1 MNTSAKIEI
10 GETEAEELIAAIY
23 DASGYDFSNYSIPS
37 LYRRLQRYIDLKKIT
52 SLPLLIEQL
61 HNDSVLLNEFIEE
74 ITVNVTEMFR
84 DPYFFNIMK
93 KEVLTQ
99 LKELPSIKIW
109 HAGCSTGEEP
119 YSMAI
124 ILKEAGILD
133 KAIIYAT
140 DINQSVLDTAAKGK
154 YPIDLIKLYE
164 SNYKEGELKGNF
176 NDYYEVHEG
185 NMVMIEELRNKIIF
199 STHNLVTDSGFNQ
212 FDLIVCRNVLIYFNK
227 QLQDQILQTFYN
239 SLNNHGFLALGSK
252 ETLMFSSIEKT
263 MDTYNSQFRV
273 WRKMA

>member
-23 DASGYDFSNYSIPS
+23 DASGYDFSNYSTPS
-37 LYRRLQRYIDLKKIT
+37 LHRRFQRFIDLKKI
-52 SLPLLIEQL
+52 SNLSGFIEQL
-61 HNDSVLLNEFIEE
+61 QNDSLLLNEFIEE

-84 DPYFFNIMK
+84 DPYFFNIFK
-93 KEVLTQ
+93 KEVLPQ
-99 LKELPSIKIW
+99 LNELPSIKIW

-124 ILKEAGILD
+124 VLKEAGILD

-140 DINQSVLDTAAKGK
+140 DINQTVLQTAASGK
-154 YPIDLIKLYE
+154 YSIDLLKSYE
-164 SNYKEGELKGNF
+164 SNYKESELKGNF
-176 NDYYEVHEG
+176 ADYYDLVEG
-185 NMVMIEELRNKIIF
+185 NLIFKEELRKKIIF
-199 STHNLVTDSGFNQ
+199 STHNLVTDSGFNK
-212 FDLIVCRNVLIYFNK
+212 FDLIICRNVLIYFNK

-252 ETLMFSSIEKT
+252 ETIMFSTIEKT
-263 MDTYNSQFRV
+263 MDTYNSQFRI

>member
-23 DASGYDFSNYSIPS
+23 DASGYDFSNYSMPS

-52 SLPLLIEQL
+52 SLPLFIEQL
-61 HNDSVLLNEFIEE
+61 HNNSVLLNEFIEE

-164 SNYKEGELKGNF
+164 SNYKEAELKGNF

-252 ETLMFSSIEKT
+252 ETLMFSPIEKT

>member
-1 MNTSAKIEI
+1 MNSVLKIEI
-10 GETEAEELIAAIY
+10 AEAEAEELVAAIY
-23 DASGYDFSNYSIPS
+23 DASGYDFSNYSAPS
-37 LYRRLQRYIDLKKIT
+37 LHRRLQRFIDLKKINN
-52 SLPLLIEQL
+52 LPDFIEQL
-61 HNDSVLLNEFIEE
+61 HNDGILLNEFIEE

-93 KEVLTQ
+93 KEVFPQ

-124 ILKEAGILD
+124 VLKEAGILE
-133 KAIIYAT
+133 KSIIYAT
-140 DINQSVLDTAAKGK
+140 DINQTVLQTASKGK
-154 YPIDLIKLYE
+154 YSIDLLKTYE
-164 SNYKEGELKGNF
+164 SNYKEADLKGKF
-176 NDYYEVHEG
+176 SDYYDVVEG
-185 NMVMIEELRNKIIF
+185 SMIIKEELRNKIIF

-212 FDLIVCRNVLIYFNK
+212 FDLIVCRNVMIYFNK
-227 QLQDQILQTFYN
+227 ELQDQILKTFYN

-252 ETLMFSSIEKT
+252 ETILFSSIEKT
-263 MDTYNSQFRV
+263 MDTYNSQFRI

>member
-1 MNTSAKIEI
+1 MNTSEKIEI
-10 GETEAEELIAAIY
+10 GEIEAEELISAIY
-23 DASGYDFSNYSIPS
+23 DASGYDFSNYSTPS

-52 SLPLLIEQL
+52 SLPLLIDQL
-61 HNDSVLLNEFIEE
+61 HSNSVLLNEFIEE

-99 LKELPSIKIW
+99 LKELPFIKIW

-140 DINQSVLDTAAKGK
+140 DINQSVLQTAAKGK
-154 YPIDLIKLYE
+154 YPVDLIKLYE
-164 SNYKEGELKGNF
+164 SNYKEAELKGKF

-227 QLQDQILQTFYN
+227 QLQDQILQTFYT

-263 MDTYNSQFRV
+263 MDTYNSQFKV
-273 WRKMA
+273 WIKMV

>member
-1 MNTSAKIEI
+1 MNTTLRIEI
-10 GETEAEELIAAIY
+10 GDVEADELVAAIY
-23 DASGYDFSNYSIPS
+23 DASGYDFSNYSTPS
-37 LYRRLQRYIDLKKIT
+37 LHRRFQRFIDLKKI
-52 SLPLLIEQL
+52 SNFSGFIEQL
-61 HNDSVLLNEFIEE
+61 HNDSVLLNEFIQE

-93 KEVLTQ
+93 KEVLPQ

-124 ILKEAGILD
+124 VLKEAGILD

-140 DINQSVLDTAAKGK
+140 DINQTVLQTAASGK
-154 YPIDLIKLYE
+154 YSMDLLKTYE
-164 SNYKEGELKGNF
+164 SNYKESELKGNF
-176 NDYYEVHEG
+176 ADYYDLVEG
-185 NMVMIEELRNKIIF
+185 NLIIKEELRKKIIF
-199 STHNLVTDSGFNQ
+199 STHNLVTDSGFNK
-212 FDLIVCRNVLIYFNK
+212 FDLIICRNVLIYFNK

-252 ETLMFSSIEKT
+252 ETIMFSSIEKT
-263 MDTYNSQFRV
+263 MDTYNSQFRI

>member
-23 DASGYDFSNYSIPS
+23 DASGYDFSNYSMPS

-52 SLPLLIEQL
+52 NLPLFIEQL

>member
-10 GETEAEELIAAIY
+10 GDTEAEELIAIY
-23 DASGYDFSNYSIPS
+23 DASGYDFSNYSMPS

-93 KEVLTQ
+93 KEVLIQ

-119 YSMAI
+119 YSTAI

-140 DINQSVLDTAAKGK
+140 DINQSVLQIAAKGK

-164 SNYKEGELKGNF
+164 SNYKEAELKGNF
-176 NDYYEVHEG
+176 NDYHEVHEG

-212 FDLIVCRNVLIYFNK
+212 FDLIVCRNVMIYFNK

-252 ETLMFSSIEKT
+252 ETLMFSPIEKT

>member
-23 DASGYDFSNYSIPS
+23 DASGYDFSNYSMPS

-252 ETLMFSSIEKT
+252 ETLMFSPIEKT

>member
-1 MNTSAKIEI
+1 
-10 GETEAEELIAAIY
+10 
-23 DASGYDFSNYSIPS
+23 
-37 LYRRLQRYIDLKKIT
+37 
-52 SLPLLIEQL
+52 
-61 HNDSVLLNEFIEE
+61 
-74 ITVNVTEMFR
+74 
-84 DPYFFNIMK
+84 
-93 KEVLTQ
+93 